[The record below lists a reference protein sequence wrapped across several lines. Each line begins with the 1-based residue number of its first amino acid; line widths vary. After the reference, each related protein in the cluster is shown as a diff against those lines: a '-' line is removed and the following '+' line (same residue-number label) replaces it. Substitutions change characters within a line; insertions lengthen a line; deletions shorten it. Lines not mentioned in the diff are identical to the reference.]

1 MHEGGVS
8 NTLARGKAPRVEGRG
23 QTNAFSARRR
33 GVCLATWLALLALD
47 KDIVDTS
54 NLVGKSIDDAVV
66 HDSGGFIRTMVDY
79 RRNIV
84 PFIAGFVI
92 AWLLGREFSSTL
104 PSQPLSEE
112 QHRSKFT
119 TQLSNIIYDEAAF
132 TQLSSKIYYEATSPD
147 SLDNTSRRKKY
158 HLNAMPK
165 GNGGL
170 ADSDRILLGDIYYN
184 STSVFGKRNVGTLVS
199 QWYSSIMTLNKRC
212 SSEFGLGESTQIAA
226 YVGVPRYTGEWLLE
240 LGLLLPIAP
249 SERAIAF
256 FRH

>member
-184 STSVFGKRNVGTLVS
+184 STSVFGKRNVGMLVS
-199 QWYSSIMTLNKRC
+199 PWYSSIMTLNSDARQNSGSGNQLK
-212 SSEFGLGESTQIAA
+212 
-226 YVGVPRYTGEWLLE
+226 
-240 LGLLLPIAP
+240 
-249 SERAIAF
+249 
-256 FRH
+256 